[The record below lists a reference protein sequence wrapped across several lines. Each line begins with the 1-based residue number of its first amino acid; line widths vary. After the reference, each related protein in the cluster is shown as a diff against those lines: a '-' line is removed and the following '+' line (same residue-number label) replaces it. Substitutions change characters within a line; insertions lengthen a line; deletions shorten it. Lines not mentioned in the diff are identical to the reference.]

1 LNFKSRVGQ
10 KPFDK
15 PETLIVKPENS
26 LIFYFFS
33 QNSKK
38 MNFVPKIDRFFWFS
52 VKPVRSSFWFD
63 IDKWIPDERDML
75 HGVAIAKAR
84 DIDICW
90 IGWSWGVF
98 RQPRGFVYVCWDLLA
113 EGYES

>member
-1 LNFKSRVGQ
+1 
-10 KPFDK
+10 
-15 PETLIVKPENS
+15 
-26 LIFYFFS
+26 
-33 QNSKK
+33 
-38 MNFVPKIDRFFWFS
+38 
-52 VKPVRSSFWFD
+52 VRSSFWFD

-98 RQPRGFVYVCWDLLA
+98 RQPRGLFMYV
-113 EGYES
+113 GIY